1 MLAIVFLQLGA
12 APQIVFKCR
21 LQFYK
26 RFCPVTQL
34 RFIQIPALHG
44 DQVTFHN
51 LFTGRNFH
59 KDKIRARPLTMIQ
72 CSVRLACL

>member
-1 MLAIVFLQLGA
+1 MLAIVFLQLGT

-34 RFIQIPALHG
+34 RFIQIRLSTEIRSRSI
-44 DQVTFHN
+44 TF
-51 LFTGRNFH
+51 FTQKF
-59 KDKIRARPLTMIQ
+59 P
-72 CSVRLACL
+72 